1 MRREP
6 AILLSKI
13 DVDIAVLKLAIGY
26 DYLTVH
32 FENFY
37 GPWSGNFGTLLQW
50 NILFHEKNCV

>member
-1 MRREP
+1 MRISSMRREP

-13 DVDIAVLKLAIGY
+13 DVDIVVLKLAIGY

-37 GPWSGNFGTLLQW
+37 GP
-50 NILFHEKNCV
+50 